1 VRTLAHSVYLDS
13 EFGVLQ
19 ELPKAG
25 STLENPYVYDATA
38 RELKSMAD
46 RGLLRIVDEHCSAAQ
61 DEPLIDKLCF
71 VRMR

>member
-13 EFGVLQ
+13 EFGVPQ

-38 RELKSMAD
+38 KELKSMAE
-46 RGLLRIVDEHCSAAQ
+46 RGLLRIVDEHSTAQ
-61 DEPLIDKLCF
+61 HDEHLIDKFCF